1 MSSISSMFPCPPS
14 RSQANCFLAPQSR
27 DQQRLELVVFCS
39 LFPYFLC
46 YVFSALYLSLE
57 FVSISSVFHL
67 FCVICTHMP
76 FELVLMGSLFPYF
89 LCCIFSA
96 LNASLVYSLHF
107 NVCLELILI
116 SSLFPL
122 YFLHASLFSYI
133 GTLFAI
139 SLVGRQGNICMY
151 VYLIDICHRPGCC
164 VRFLYHLIVI
174 NQLIKNLDLPLS
186 RKIYCPLIYN
196 SNNCTMLQQAN

>member
-1 MSSISSMFPCPPS
+1 MSSTSSMFPCPPS

-27 DQQRLELVVFCS
+27 DQQLLELVVICS

-46 YVFSALYLSLE
+46 YVFSALYQCLE

-89 LCCIFSA
+89 LCCVFSA
-96 LNASLVYSLHF
+96 LNASLVYSLHS

-116 SSLFPL
+116 SSFFPL
-122 YFLHASLFSYI
+122 YFLHTSLFSYI
-133 GTLFAI
+133 RTLFAI
-139 SLVGRQGNICMY
+139 SLDQQEGKAIYTCMY
-151 VYLIDICHRPGCC
+151 V
-164 VRFLYHLIVI
+164 
-174 NQLIKNLDLPLS
+174 
-186 RKIYCPLIYN
+186 
-196 SNNCTMLQQAN
+196 